1 MDCTNTAFI
10 RALPTGSISFGCL
23 LFVLFWCEHLL
34 ENNIYILGAA
44 LY

>member
-10 RALPTGSISFGCL
+10 RALPTGSISFGC